1 MKYFFALA
9 LFLALLTSCTS
20 MMISHRMKAAQR
32 KLLETRRLEQAGQ
45 WPEALA
51 MSEKLHGSVAKSIS
65 SRPVRPGAGG
75 AQVDLRPLLV
85 AWENG
90 PFAELQAALKK
101 QDSNRTNTALVS
113 LRQQCVTCHSVLGKT
128 DIQLPE
134 IQ

>member
-1 MKYFFALA
+1 MKHFYAVT
-9 LFLALLTSCTS
+9 LFLTLLTSCTS

-75 AQVDLRPLLV
+75 VQVDLRPLLV
-85 AWENG
+85 AWESG

-101 QDSNRTNTALVS
+101 QDSNRTKTALIS
-113 LRQQCVTCHSVLGKT
+113 LG
-128 DIQLPE
+128 
-134 IQ
+134 